1 MLLRGRVQIGQ
12 YSVEGSGGVLSQPA
26 GQCVRALR
34 VTVQDDYGLC
44 IVLGTQR
51 LSRWLRCICAGQ
63 ERSPETCIIA
73 AFAAH
78 QWTSA
83 VLDGRCI

>member
-44 IVLGTQR
+44 IVVGRTARWPVVALHLCRRGT
-51 LSRWLRCICAGQ
+51 I
-63 ERSPETCIIA
+63 T
-73 AFAAH
+73 
-78 QWTSA
+78 
-83 VLDGRCI
+83 